1 MLVNS
6 AVITGQQAAPGIAA
20 PLGVDV
26 STTAS
31 VARSAQ
37 EVDQIRVNLRSRYD
51 ELTAEYEQAVAQ
63 NHMLR
68 LVEIGDAAG
77 DDQADSGTKTAE
89 RDAAMSLLR
98 TILERRTQFEH
109 ALQRLDEGTYGW
121 CEGCSAPIPV
131 ERLAIFPSATA
142 CVSCKQNKERRSL

>member
-6 AVITGQQAAPGIAA
+6 AVITGQQAASGADGST
-20 PLGVDV
+20 GVGAGR
-26 STTAS
+26 ST
-31 VARSAQ
+31 Q
-37 EVDQIRVNLRSRYD
+37 EIDQIRVNLQSRYD
-51 ELTAEYEQAVAQ
+51 ELTAEYEEAVAQ

-68 LVEIGDAAG
+68 MVEIGDAAG

-89 RDAAMSLLR
+89 RDAASSLLR

-121 CEGCSAPIPV
+121 CEGCASPIPV
-131 ERLAIFPSATA
+131 ERLNIFPSATT
-142 CVSCKQNKERRSL
+142 CVACKQFKERRAG